1 MVLPNLTD
9 IYLNLGILTI
19 GILLGLILSFI
30 FTWWI
35 RIIVIIILIIVIF
48 GYVSVSGAIGNW
60 FTGMGLIIHV

>member
-1 MVLPNLTD
+1 MMLPNLTD
-9 IYLNLGILTI
+9 IYSNLGTLSI

-35 RIIVIIILIIVIF
+35 RIIVIIALIVVIL

-60 FTGMGLIIHV
+60 LTGMGLIVHV